1 MDLFDLDARAR
12 ESLAEIC
19 AAEGVGE
26 SYASFV
32 ARHLDVDD
40 ASWRWCCGSSCD
52 PCVQA
57 LGRAVDRA
65 RAALGVLPADPECP
79 DGDAA
84 KPS

>member
-1 MDLFDLDARAR
+1 MDLFDLSPDARRKVTEALER
-12 ESLAEIC
+12 
-19 AAEGVGE
+19 EGVDP

-32 ARHLDVDD
+32 ARHLDADD

-65 RAALGVLPADPECP
+65 RHDLRLGPPGLSEEPKPE
-79 DGDAA
+79 
-84 KPS
+84 